1 MIGGFAEYDAYAPLS
16 IVDELALLM
25 KQSRVRY
32 RYEVHRSATGKLEWA
47 SHDTGITAFNR
58 PDLVRARRD
67 MALYIEVLRS
77 AAASAFRMRRTHQ
90 RGEAAT
96 RAQPLPTQDRS
107 WDAALDL
114 RARAWRLA
122 RRLVLEQGRVDLAR
136 TRPHGVDTNAD
147 RARRAFAFAIKVD

>member
-1 MIGGFAEYDAYAPLS
+1 MPL
-16 IVDELALLM
+16 D
-25 KQSRVRY
+25 
-32 RYEVHRSATGKLEWA
+32 
-47 SHDTGITAFNR
+47 
-58 PDLVRARRD
+58 
-67 MALYIEVLRS
+67 IEVLRS

-90 RGEAAT
+90 RGEAA

-136 TRPHGVDTNAD
+136 TRPHSVDTNAD